1 MSLTAQKY
9 TVLLLSA
16 PLGSG
21 HKMAAEALEEAFKK
35 HDNVK
40 VVNGSAFDFFPKWL
54 GNIILG
60 GYIGILKHVP
70 KLYDIAYR
78 WSNTG
83 NDSLWLRDFL
93 NLGATPA
100 TTAYGC
106 ATF

>member
-54 GNIILG
+54 GNIIISYLAA
-60 GYIGILKHVP
+60 IS
-70 KLYDIAYR
+70 A
-78 WSNTG
+78 
-83 NDSLWLRDFL
+83 F
-93 NLGATPA
+93 
-100 TTAYGC
+100 
-106 ATF
+106 

>member
-60 GYIGILKHVP
+60 GCTILRT
-70 KLYDIAYR
+70 A
-78 WSNTG
+78 
-83 NDSLWLRDFL
+83 
-93 NLGATPA
+93 GATPA